1 MRWTVYLLVL
11 VPTLLFADEVH
22 LKGGAVFSGRI
33 VEQTETMVT
42 VDIGDGVVGVAM
54 SRVERIVKGRS
65 PLDDY
70 DERAARLP
78 ADDADGWR
86 SLGLWASRQGL
97 SAQSRQAYQKVLEIA
112 PDDPEAHGALGFVLL
127 DGRWLTE
134 EESYRAR
141 GYVKYDGE
149 WMTRSE
155 AQMAQNAVAADQARQ
170 DAEQRANQAEADAI
184 LAESRAEKAEER
196 ARQAE
201 QSDSWNQ
208 QPPVYWGSWGYGVT
222 GWPST
227 ANARWRNGY
236 QPMRSQPI
244 NPKPK

>member
-1 MRWTVYLLVL
+1 VYLLLL
-11 VPTLLFADEVH
+11 VPALLFADEVH

-33 VEQTETMVT
+33 VEQTETMVM

-70 DERAARLP
+70 DERAARLQ

-86 SLGLWASRQGL
+86 SLGRWASQQGL
-97 SAQSRQAYQKVLEIA
+97 SAQSRQAYQKVLDIS
-112 PDDPEAHGALGFVLL
+112 PDDPEARGALGFVLL

-141 GYVKYDGE
+141 GFVKYDGE

-155 AQMAQNAVAADQARQ
+155 AQMAQNAAAADQARE
-170 DAEQRANQAEADAI
+170 DAERRANQAEADAI
-184 LAESRAEKAEER
+184 LAESRAEKVEER

-201 QSDSWNQ
+201 KTDVWD
-208 QPPVYWGSWGYGVT
+208 QPPVYLGGWGYAVT

-227 ANARWRNGY
+227 ADVRWRNGY
-236 QPMRSQPI
+236 QPMRSPPI
-244 NPKPK
+244 NPKP

>member
-1 MRWTVYLLVL
+1 MKRMAYLLFL
-11 VPTLLFADEVH
+11 LPTLLLADEVY
-22 LKGGAVFSGRI
+22 LVGGAVFSGRI

-70 DERAARLP
+70 DERAAKLP
-78 ADDADGWR
+78 ADDVDGWR
-86 SLGLWASRQGL
+86 SLGLWASHQGL

-112 PDDPEAHGALGFVLL
+112 PDDPEARGALGFALL

-141 GYVKYDGE
+141 GYVKHDGE

-155 AQMAQNAVAADQARQ
+155 AQMAQNAAAADQARE
-170 DAEQRANQAEADAI
+170 DAERRANVAEADAI

-201 QSDSWNQ
+201 ESDSWNQ
-208 QPPVYWGSWGYGVT
+208 QPPVYWGGWGYGVS

-227 ANARWRNGY
+227 ADVRWRTGY
-236 QPMRSQPI
+236 QPARSQPVT
-244 NPKPK
+244 PKPR